1 MGLQAALDEFRNF
14 ESTLESMSMKIGGV
28 EKVVATSIVNKLINP
43 YLPDVNIIIEG
54 FTLDMNLGFI
64 SPEGS
69 KETWD
74 ADTIIKLY
82 KLLPRFLNE
91 FNNKLIKCM
100 EKDIENKIE
109 TFKTFIF
116 VNSFN

>member
-28 EKVVATSIVNKLINP
+28 EKIVATSIVNKLINP

-64 SPEGS
+64 AMLDINKEYIVHVFKSQIDAATSRHLKSTNCIYNSIKNGS
-69 KETWD
+69 
-74 ADTIIKLY
+74 L
-82 KLLPRFLNE
+82 
-91 FNNKLIKCM
+91 
-100 EKDIENKIE
+100 
-109 TFKTFIF
+109 
-116 VNSFN
+116 